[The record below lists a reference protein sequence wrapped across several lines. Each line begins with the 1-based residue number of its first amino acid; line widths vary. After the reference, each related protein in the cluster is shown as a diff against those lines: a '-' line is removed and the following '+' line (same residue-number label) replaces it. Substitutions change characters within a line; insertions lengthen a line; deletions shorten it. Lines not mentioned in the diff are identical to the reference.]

1 LRDWRSDVIWPED
14 DGGAVWSRTR
24 AKERVV
30 GYARAEVARVRS
42 RERAESSMCSD
53 VLGCQRFSQELE
65 VADDEM
71 TYGGITVEPRSIAAL
86 DPTTVKVN
94 GFCSISRLSTNRD
107 WASTVGMNKDPTA
120 NHQLESND

>member
-1 LRDWRSDVIWPED
+1 
-14 DGGAVWSRTR
+14 
-24 AKERVV
+24 VV